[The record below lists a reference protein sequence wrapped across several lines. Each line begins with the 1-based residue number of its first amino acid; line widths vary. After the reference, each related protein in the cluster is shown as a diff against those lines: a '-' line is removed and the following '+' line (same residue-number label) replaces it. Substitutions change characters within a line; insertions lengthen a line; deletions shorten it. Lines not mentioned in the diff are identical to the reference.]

1 MCAIAGIIS
10 IVQTDNL
17 KKDINSM
24 LETVVHRGPDGQGSK
39 IFDNKIVLG
48 HRRLAILDLSE
59 KGIQPMQRTGRY
71 WITYN
76 GEIYNYIELREEL
89 IKEGYAFSTDT
100 DTEVLLAAYEKWGN
114 DCVNHFNGMWAFAIY
129 DEEKN
134 QLFCSRDRYG
144 VKPFYY
150 SFSDN
155 RFIFGSEIKEILA
168 VFGKRPK
175 VNRNTFDAYLVRGG
189 FDKCEET
196 MFDGI
201 YQIEGG
207 YNLILNCG
215 DLTYK
220 TVRWYDLRNIAVNK
234 NDRHTN
240 YRIFREKFL
249 KAVNLR
255 LRSDV
260 PVGSCLSGG
269 LDSSAIICAVHDN
282 FKETKNDKGQYTV
295 TSCFE
300 NERYDEWEY
309 AESVIKKTGAAS
321 YQVFPDMGKIF
332 EELDHIIW
340 HMDEPFGGTSIYAQW
355 CVFKEAKRRGLTVML
370 DGQGSDEQLAGYS
383 AFYKVLFTQLLKKG
397 KWKKLLHEIKCYKA
411 LREETEDLKTFDLV
425 LSAITTLMMPN
436 FLRYRLNTIYG
447 RKKTGVPFSNAICN
461 NAIVK
466 SNFEGADKRNPQK
479 YIYSGMNVGLRALL
493 HFEDRNSMAH
503 SIESRVPFLDYELA
517 EFIYSIPFEQKI
529 EDGRTKTILREAL
542 KDLLPEKIYNRYSK
556 LGFATPEDVWL
567 KENEEFFFDELGK
580 ACDKLSGIVEKNKV
594 LKWYKDHIQA
604 TRRGDTTCFRII
616 CASHWVEV
624 FDVDLG

>member
-17 KKDINSM
+17 EKDINST

-39 IFDNKIVLG
+39 IFDNKIALG

-59 KGIQPMQRTGRY
+59 KGIQPMQRAGRY

-168 VFGKRPK
+168 VLGKRPK

-189 FDKCEET
+189 FDSGTET
-196 MFDGI
+196 MFDEI

-207 YNLILNCG
+207 YNLLLNCG

-220 TVRWYDLRNIAVNK
+220 IVRWYDLRDVAINK
-234 NDRHTN
+234 NDKHTN
-240 YRIFREKFL
+240 YEIFRKKFL

-269 LDSSAIICAVHDN
+269 LDSSAIVCAVHEN
-282 FKETKNDKGQYTV
+282 FKKTKTDNGQYTI

-300 NERYDEWEY
+300 NKCYDEREY
-309 AESVIKKTGAAS
+309 AESVIEKTGVTS

-340 HMDEPFGGTSIYAQW
+340 HMDEPFDGTSIYAQW
-355 CVFKEAKRRGLTVML
+355 CVFKEAKRQGLTVML

-397 KWKKLLHEIKCYKA
+397 KWKKLLHEIKYYKA
-411 LREETEDLKTFDLV
+411 LREETEDLKTVDLI
-425 LSAITTLMMPN
+425 LSAMTTLMIPN
-436 FLRYRLNTIYG
+436 ILRYRMNAIYG
-447 RKKTGVPFSNAICN
+447 RKKTGAPFSNSIYN

-466 SNFEGADKRNPQK
+466 SNFERADKKNPQK
-479 YIYSGMNVGLRALL
+479 YIYSGMNIGLRALL

-517 EFIYSIPFEQKI
+517 EFIYSVPFEQKI
-529 EDGRTKTILREAL
+529 EDGRTKNILREAL
-542 KDLLPEKIYNRYSK
+542 KDLLPEKIYNRHSK

-567 KENEEFFFDELGK
+567 KENEDFFLKELEK
-580 ACDKLSGIVEKNKV
+580 ACDKLSGILEKDRV
-594 LKWYKDHIQA
+594 LKWYKDHIRA

-616 CASHWVEV
+616 CASHWADV
-624 FDVDLG
+624 FNVDLV